1 MGRRVVK
8 RLLPAV
14 LAALAAAPGPALAAD
29 ETTNHRI
36 DAQHSGGAPDSPVTP
51 PLRMRW
57 RADLGRLQSN
67 VIVAGNRVFYVRQPS
82 TGLKLTAL
90 DVASGRELWSQDVT
104 PWVLLAYDEG
114 RLYAVG
120 SVGEHGEADVLA
132 RALDPATGAE
142 LWSKQ
147 FEESYGLGWFP
158 TAAGGQLFF
167 VGHSGYSHLYGLRGS
182 DGASLW
188 PRQSLSSGGHSSP
201 AVDDTS
207 VYVSLAGH
215 QTYAFERS
223 TGELR
228 WHNAGCCTGGGGTNP
243 IVRDGLV
250 YAERGLV
257 HRASDGLIVGR
268 EIRYFPFFLGD
279 GGVQLSDQALRG
291 FGPDLATTR
300 WQVAYDTS
308 DVTAPLPAGS
318 HVFLGG
324 TSHSGPLLRV
334 LRNSDGGEAWCQR
347 LEFPPGSESS
357 QSSDYQTPPVAA
369 GNGVVIVSVGYGL
382 AAFESGGQP
391 STCGE
396 PGRTPATA
404 PPRQPAATAVS
415 PTAAAGPALRLSV
428 GRRKLYLGQRTNVA
442 GALRGMPGLGG
453 HAVALELDE
462 WPFDDRWVVAER
474 LRTAPDGTFAAKLEP
489 RRNVRIRARLV
500 ADPRAT
506 TNPIEVFADFPWRA
520 RVRGRGGPRPT
531 IVLEVAAFRGAQIR
545 RKRVYGYLTR
555 GRTRP
560 WRLVARK
567 RWTLTRR
574 SATVRL
580 RYPRGR
586 LGRRDHWLVCVP
598 ERVPDAFGRP
608 SEIERRCGARTLP
621 RGLS

>member
-1 MGRRVVK
+1 MRAVK

-14 LAALAAAPGPALAAD
+14 LAGLAATSGSAPAAD
-29 ETTNHRI
+29 ETTNYRI
-36 DAQHSGGAPDSPVTP
+36 DAQHSGGAPDSTVTP

-57 RADLGRLQSN
+57 RADLGRLSSN
-67 VIVAGNRVFYVRQPS
+67 VIVAGNRVFYVRQPG

-90 DVASGRELWSQDVT
+90 DVASGRELWSQDVE

-132 RALDPATGAE
+132 RALDPATGGE

-147 FEESYGLGWFP
+147 FDESYGLGWFP
-158 TAAGGQLFF
+158 TADGGQLFF
-167 VGHSGYSHLYGLRGS
+167 VGYSGDSSLYGLRGS

-188 PRQSLSSGGHSSP
+188 PAKTLSSGGHTSP

-215 QTYAFERS
+215 HTYAFERS

-228 WHNAGCCTGGGGTNP
+228 WHSEGCCAGGGGTNP

-250 YAERGLV
+250 YGEDGLV
-257 HRASDGLIVGR
+257 HRASDGMIVGR
-268 EIRYFPFFLGD
+268 EIGYFPFFLGD
-279 GGVQLSDQALRG
+279 GGVQLTGDGLRG

-308 DVTAPLPAGS
+308 DVTSPLPAGS

-324 TSHSGPLLRV
+324 TSGTGPMLRV

-347 LEFPPGSESS
+347 LEFPAGSESS
-357 QSSDYQTPPVAA
+357 QSSELQTPPVAA
-369 GNGVVIVSVGYGL
+369 GNGVVIVRVGYGL

-391 STCGE
+391 STCD
-396 PGRTPATA
+396 PPKTTLPTTGRA
-404 PPRQPAATAVS
+404 PVAVS
-415 PTAAAGPALRLSV
+415 PTAAAGPALTLRV
-428 GRRKLYLGQRTNVA
+428 GRRKLYLGQRTNVT
-442 GALRGMPGLGG
+442 GTLLGMPELGG
-453 HAVALELDE
+453 HAVAIELDE
-462 WPFDDRWVVAER
+462 WPFDDRWVVGER
-474 LRTAPDGTFAAKLEP
+474 VRTARGGTFAAKLAP
-489 RRNVRIRARLV
+489 RRNVRVRARLV
-500 ADPRAT
+500 ADARAT
-506 TNPIEVFADFPWRA
+506 TSPIEVFADFPWSV

-531 IVLEVAAFRGAQIR
+531 IVLKVAAFRGAQIR
-545 RKRVYGYLTR
+545 RKRVFGYLTR

-560 WRLVARK
+560 WRLVATR
-567 RWTLTRR
+567 RWTLGRR
-574 SATVRL
+574 GVTARL

-586 LGRRDHWLVCVP
+586 LGRRDHWLICVP
-598 ERVPDAFGRP
+598 EPVPDAFGRP
-608 SEIERRCGARTLP
+608 SEIERRCGARTIP